1 MTTEW
6 TTPTLFSQY
15 AEESA
20 EDIHV
25 PWDASKFNA
34 LQNIDNHRL
43 GLNGVLT
50 HIARSPKTDTTNKT
64 YYLKAQGF
72 NFNNLPNVISGIE
85 LRIKSERRGRVTD
98 DTIQLLI
105 DDSPISVNKANLNVD
120 PIKTYGGSTDRWNIE
135 DIHVENLR
143 QSTFG
148 VLVRF
153 QSHPHYPHKD
163 GAYISGIELRIY

>member
-20 EDIHV
+20 ENVHV
-25 PWDASKFNA
+25 PWDDSKFNA
-34 LQNIDNHRL
+34 LINVDNQRL

-64 YYLKAQGF
+64 YYLKSQGF
-72 NFNNLPNVISGIE
+72 NFSNLPDVISGIE
-85 LRIKSERRGRVTD
+85 LRINSERRGRITD
-98 DTIQLLI
+98 ETIQLLV
-105 DDSPISVNKANLNVD
+105 DDQVIGENKANLNLD
-120 PIKTYGGSTDRWNIE
+120 PIKTYGGQTDLW
-135 DIHVENLR
+135 DINDIQVENLR

-153 QSHPHYPHKD
+153 QSHPHYPHRD

>member
-20 EDIHV
+20 ENVHV
-25 PWDASKFNA
+25 PWDDSKFNA
-34 LQNIDNHRL
+34 LINVDNQRL

-64 YYLKAQGF
+64 YYLKSQGF
-72 NFNNLPNVISGIE
+72 NFSNLPDVISGIE
-85 LRIKSERRGRVTD
+85 LRINSERRGRITD
-98 DTIQLLI
+98 DTVQLII
-105 DDSPISVNKANLNVD
+105 DDQVIGENKANLNLD
-120 PIKTYGGSTDRWNIE
+120 PIKTYGGQTDLW
-135 DIHVENLR
+135 DINDIQVENLR

-153 QSHPHYPHKD
+153 QSHPHYPHRD

>member
-15 AEESA
+15 AETSA

-34 LQNIDNHRL
+34 LKNIDNQRL

-64 YYLKAQGF
+64 YYLTAQGF
-72 NFNNLPNVISGIE
+72 NFNNIPEVISGIE
-85 LRIKSERRGRVTD
+85 LRINTERRGRITD

-105 DDSPISVNKANLNVD
+105 DNQPIGVNKANLDVD
-120 PIKTYGGSTDRWNIE
+120 PIKTYGGPTDLWDIENIL
-135 DIHVENLR
+135 VENLR

-153 QSHPHYPHKD
+153 QSHPRYPHKD

>member
-15 AEESA
+15 ADQGA

-25 PWDASKFNA
+25 SWDETKFNA
-34 LQNIDNHRL
+34 LINVDNQRL

-50 HIARSPKTDTTNKT
+50 HIARSPKIDTTNKT
-64 YYLKAQGF
+64 YYLKTQGF
-72 NFNNLPNVISGIE
+72 NFNNLPDVISGIE
-85 LRIKSERRGRVTD
+85 LRINAERRGRITD
-98 DTIQLLI
+98 DTVQLII
-105 DDSPISVNKANLNVD
+105 DDQVIGENKANLNLD
-120 PIKTYGGSTDRWNIE
+120 PIKTYGGQTDLW
-135 DIHVENLR
+135 DINDIQVENLR

-153 QSHPHYPHKD
+153 QSHPHYPHRD